1 MSTTSTSIFSRPAN
15 WIWALCGVL
24 ALTFPFY
31 ETNPAYQQ
39 IGVYTLI
46 FVACAT
52 SWNMFSG
59 YSGYV
64 NLGAAVSYGT
74 GAYTLSIIAVHTHP
88 NNLPGSASEFWLI
101 PLAGL
106 AAMVVAVPIGLIAL
120 RVRRHTFV
128 VITIAI
134 FFTFQL
140 IAINASFTG
149 GTGGLSLPYIP
160 WAASYFD
167 VPFYYLALAM
177 SIFAI
182 ILSALVRRS
191 RFGLQLLAIRDDED
205 RAMGLG
211 VEVGKVKLTGYVM
224 SAFTIGMAGGLFAL
238 LQGQIYPQFV
248 FDPLFDISIALMC
261 FFGGFGTLVGPVL
274 GAAVLESSQQY
285 LTVQYSNGSL
295 YLILFGGLFLFVI
308 LFMPQ
313 GIVVFIR
320 QKAKQRSDQQIAAAA
335 AAGSNA

>member
-1 MSTTSTSIFSRPAN
+1 MADSLTRTLRRPSTLA
-15 WIWALCGVL
+15 WVVAAAL
-24 ALTFPFY
+24 ALLFPVV
-31 ETNPAYQQ
+31 EHNAAYQQ

-46 FVACAT
+46 FTACAT

-64 NLGAAVSYGT
+64 NLGAGVSYGT
-74 GAYTLSIIAVHTHP
+74 GAYTMAIVARHLDP
-88 NNLPGSASEFWLI
+88 NNAQGGASLFWVCL
-101 PLAGL
+101 LSGV
-106 AAMVVAVPIGLIAL
+106 AAMVVAVPIGLVAL

-149 GTGGLSLPYIP
+149 GTGGLFLPYIP
-160 WAASYFD
+160 WNASYYD
-167 VPFYYLALAM
+167 VPFYYVGMGMVL
-177 SIFAI
+177 FAVV
-182 ILSALVRRS
+182 LSALVRRS

-211 VEVGKVKLTGYVM
+211 VEVGKIKLTGYVM
-224 SAFTIGMAGGLFAL
+224 SAFTIGMCGGLFAL

-248 FDPLFDISIALMC
+248 FNPLFDISIALMC
-261 FFGGFGTLVGPVL
+261 FFGGFGTLVGPIL
-274 GAAVLESSQQY
+274 GAVVLESSQQY
-285 LTVQYSNGSL
+285 LTVTYSNGSL
-295 YLILFGGLFLFVI
+295 YLILFGALFLIVI

-320 QKAKQRSDQQIAAAA
+320 QKRKQRLDRRIAMAAV
-335 AAGSNA
+335 

>member
-1 MSTTSTSIFSRPAN
+1 MADSLTRTLRRPSTLA
-15 WIWALCGVL
+15 WVVAAAL
-24 ALTFPFY
+24 ALLFPVV
-31 ETNPAYQQ
+31 EHNAAYQQ

-46 FVACAT
+46 FTACAT

-64 NLGAAVSYGT
+64 NLGAGVSYGT
-74 GAYTLSIIAVHTHP
+74 GAYTMAIVARHLDP
-88 NNLPGSASEFWLI
+88 NNAQGGASLFWVCL
-101 PLAGL
+101 LSGV
-106 AAMVVAVPIGLIAL
+106 AAMVVAVPIGLVAL

-149 GTGGLSLPYIP
+149 GTGGLFLPYIP
-160 WAASYFD
+160 WNASYYD
-167 VPFYYLALAM
+167 VPFYYVGMGMVL
-177 SIFAI
+177 FAVV
-182 ILSALVRRS
+182 LSALVRRS

-211 VEVGKVKLTGYVM
+211 VEVGKIKLTGYVM
-224 SAFTIGMAGGLFAL
+224 SAFTIGMCGGLFAL

-248 FDPLFDISIALMC
+248 FNPLFDISIALMC
-261 FFGGFGTLVGPVL
+261 FFGGFGTLVGPIL
-274 GAAVLESSQQY
+274 GAVVLESSQQY
-285 LTVQYSNGSL
+285 LTVTYSNGSL
-295 YLILFGGLFLFVI
+295 YLILFGALFLVVI

-320 QKAKQRSDQQIAAAA
+320 QKRKQRLDRRIAMAAV
-335 AAGSNA
+335 